1 MVQIYF
7 YIKIESKLKILW
19 IALIK
24 IIFDYLTNMW
34 KFW

>member
-1 MVQIYF
+1 MTQISF
-7 YIKIESKLKILW
+7 YIKIEEKIKILW

-24 IIFDYLTNMW
+24 IFDYLTNMW